1 VELVS
6 EHPQPVVK
14 IVDTKEAAR
23 KYKEQRKQAKAV
35 ARAQEHKEIQLTW
48 GVASGDL
55 AHKMNKV
62 RQELEKGRRVD
73 LILAHKRGQVVPT
86 KQDMGARLKEILD
99 ALSDVGKEYLPRD
112 ERNNITALHLKP
124 L

>member
-1 VELVS
+1 
-6 EHPQPVVK
+6 VVK

-23 KYKEQRKQAKAV
+23 KYKEQKKQAKAV

-86 KQDMGARLKEILD
+86 KQDMNARLKEILD